1 MKTSGIIKI
10 TNLKTDKIYLLASSD
25 IENDIISI
33 RFDLDLSRFKC
44 KELQDD
50 YENIGLELFTI
61 EKEREAQGDEL
72 DSFLSDVK
80 EEYKSKNYSFYH

>member
-10 TNLKTDKIYLLASSD
+10 TNLRTDKIYLLASSD

-33 RFDLDLSRFKC
+33 RFNLDLSRFKC

-50 YENIGLELFTI
+50 YEKIGLELFTI
-61 EKEREAQGDEL
+61 EKERESQCNDL
-72 DSFLSDVK
+72 DSLLSDVK
-80 EEYKSKNYSFYH
+80 EEYKAKNFSFYH